1 MNESDYILGLSGA
14 VASFVA
20 IIVGVIRIESKYVS
34 KEELPILVS
43 SQIYTI
49 CSEVFKQYNE
59 SVQKD
64 IQLSLAPLTAKIE
77 SLQKNL
83 DEIFEFNKL
92 TINRIKNKKRG

>member
-49 CSEVFKQYNE
+49 CSEVIKQYNE